1 MAVTVPLETPGYDSE
16 KHCGARTRP
25 GYHCKRPKGW
35 GTGHVGV
42 GPCKKHFGKTPTLEV
57 QGQRMLAQ
65 QLADRLS
72 IPVHIHPYVALTDAL
87 AIEWG
92 FVEHFRQQ
100 VIALDPS
107 MEYVRPTS
115 KLRRPLNEGKDGE
128 DPAVVIEEITEAPVD
143 VNIAIRQLGVW
154 LGRSTKLSKDIASLG
169 IDDRKLKLEE
179 ERGHEIGDAVM
190 AILAGLNIT
199 MDAKVRA
206 LVHRELLAIDATCEV
221 DT

>member
-1 MAVTVPLETPGYDSE
+1 MAVTAPLETPGYDSD

-65 QLADRLS
+65 QLADRLAIS
-72 IPVHIHPYVALTDAL
+72 VRIHPYVALTDAL
-87 AIEWG
+87 AIGWG
-92 FVEHFRQQ
+92 YAEHFRQQ
-100 VIALDPS
+100 VIDLDPS
-107 MEYVRPTS
+107 MEYVIPTS
-115 KLRRPLNEGKDGE
+115 RLRRPLKEGQEGE
-128 DPAVVIEEITEAPVD
+128 NPAVMVEEITEAPAD
-143 VNIAIRQLGVW
+143 VNIAYRKHKEW
-154 LGRSTKLSKDIASLG
+154 LEYCWKLSKDIASLG

-190 AILAGLNIT
+190 AILKGLNIK
-199 MDAKVRA
+199 MDAKVGA
-206 LVHRELLAIDATCEV
+206 LVHRELLAIDATCEEAA
-221 DT
+221 

>member
-1 MAVTVPLETPGYDSE
+1 
-16 KHCGARTRP
+16 
-25 GYHCKRPKGW
+25 
-35 GTGHVGV
+35 
-42 GPCKKHFGKTPTLEV
+42 
-57 QGQRMLAQ
+57 MLAQ